1 MSAFSNALPSTFI
14 PGYHN
19 EEAVKRMQYSKLG
32 KVSVSRLALGGSA
45 FGDVFGRKSLED
57 YADVVETA
65 IKNGINYIDV
75 APYYG
80 STLAEQNLGKIFR
93 ERNIPRE
100 AYYISSK
107 VGRYGGNP
115 QFDFSA
121 ARVKKSVH
129 ESLTRL
135 VLNSLDFLLA
145 HDVEFASMDTLI
157 KETLPTLKE
166 LKDTGIVKYI
176 GFSCYPLSKFQK
188 VIEESPVMVD
198 FVLTYYHYC
207 LFNNSLEDYMPY
219 FNVKGI
225 SVINASPF
233 GMGLLTNNGP
243 LVWHPASDVIKTA
256 CKKAA
261 EYTRSKNINIAKLAL
276 RFAYNFENVLTT
288 VASSYSMDY
297 LLDNIEA
304 VTSPLAAEEEQILE
318 DVLKLFS
325 ESLTPKTW

>member
-1 MSAFSNALPSTFI
+1 MSALNNPLPSTFI

-19 EEAVKRMQYSKLG
+19 EETVKRMQYSKLG

-115 QFDFSA
+115 QFDFTA

-135 VLNSLDFLLA
+135 GLNSLDFLLA

-157 KETLPTLKE
+157 NETLPTLKE

-198 FVLTYYHYC
+198 LY
-207 LFNNSLEDYMPY
+207 
-219 FNVKGI
+219 
-225 SVINASPF
+225 SP
-233 GMGLLTNNGP
+233 
-243 LVWHPASDVIKTA
+243 TA
-256 CKKAA
+256 I
-261 EYTRSKNINIAKLAL
+261 T
-276 RFAYNFENVLTT
+276 AYST
-288 VASSYSMDY
+288 
-297 LLDNIEA
+297 IH
-304 VTSPLAAEEEQILE
+304 
-318 DVLKLFS
+318 
-325 ESLTPKTW
+325 